1 MTIFVARRRRCAAG
15 FINRAKV
22 LGRSPGKYTSCCRP
36 RLVIVVAK
44 LRRGTSTNVSSPTN
58 AAPVVYPRL
67 NRASTSSPLM
77 TTFRPASARPFVA
90 ESSTTEFGDG
100 SFVAYILEQWRNFFP
115 LFLHLSS
122 YQFVE
127 IIIRW
132 YSPFSDIELLI
143 YIIYQGL
150 EMAKV
155 FWDRVD
161 RVGY

>member
-100 SFVAYILEQWRNFFP
+100 SFVAYILEQWRNFF
-115 LFLHLSS
+115 LFISASFFLSICWNNNS
-122 YQFVE
+122 MIFSFFGYR
-127 IIIRW
+127 IINIYNISGIRDGK
-132 YSPFSDIELLI
+132 SIL
-143 YIIYQGL
+143 
-150 EMAKV
+150 
-155 FWDRVD
+155 R
-161 RVGY
+161 